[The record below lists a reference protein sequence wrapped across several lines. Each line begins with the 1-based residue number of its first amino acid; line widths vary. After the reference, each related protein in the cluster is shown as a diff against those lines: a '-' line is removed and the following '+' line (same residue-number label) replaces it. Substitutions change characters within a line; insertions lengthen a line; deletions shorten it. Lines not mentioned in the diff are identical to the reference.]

1 MADQLIK
8 EQIGE
13 FLETFNMFDV
23 DCDERLSMVEFGTML
38 KALGQHV
45 SEVEIIK
52 MMGKQNE
59 QEGFIDFQTFLTLM
73 ARKIKENDT
82 EEELI
87 EAFKVFDK
95 NCDGFITAGELKLS
109 MNGRGERL
117 DDTEV
122 DEMIHEADLDSDGQ
136 INYDEFVRMMVAK

>member
-1 MADQLIK
+1 
-8 EQIGE
+8 
-13 FLETFNMFDV
+13 
-23 DCDERLSMVEFGTML
+23 
-38 KALGQHV
+38 
-45 SEVEIIK
+45 
-52 MMGKQNE
+52 MGKQNE

-136 INYDEFVRMMVAK
+136 INYDEFAKLLFGVHVLPVKSSKPLLVGLNSSVMYRFGLSLCGKLVACLVAVQLTAVG